1 MSNKSQW
8 IIKISVVVIMIAI
21 SILLLFIAQINHRE
35 LQSLKEQKKSIN
47 IPKKEKYHDS
57 LSSDEVKKYKSLV
70 EDKFQGYINYD
81 LPEGTMNTDNTGVQ
95 TIKSKVTP
103 NSGKI
108 FDENSS
114 KKEFVKYYSDVD
126 VKVKQISA
134 QNDGNGNVDVYA
146 LVDTKF
152 KGKPIATNYD
162 LISIKFDKD
171 NEMIGGHMYGKQ

>member
-8 IIKISVVVIMIAI
+8 IIKISIVVIMIAI

-57 LSSDEVKKYKSLV
+57 LSSDEVQKYKSLV

-81 LPEGTMNTDNTGVQ
+81 LPEGTMN
-95 TIKSKVTP
+95 KSKVTP

-162 LISIKFDKD
+162 LISIKFDED

>member
-1 MSNKSQW
+1 MSNKTQW
-8 IIKISVVVIMIAI
+8 IIKISIAAIMIII
-21 SILLLFIAQINHRE
+21 SILLLFIAQANHRE

-57 LSSDEVKKYKSLV
+57 LSADEVKKYKTLV

-95 TIKSKVTP
+95 TIKSKVSP

-108 FDENSS
+108 FDKKSS

-126 VKVKQISA
+126 VKIKQISA
-134 QNDGNGNVDVYA
+134 QNDGNGNVEVFA

-162 LISIKFDKD
+162 LISLKFDED
-171 NEMIGGHMYGKQ
+171 NKMIGGHMYGEQ

>member
-8 IIKISVVVIMIAI
+8 IIKISIVVIMIAI
-21 SILLLFIAQINHRE
+21 SILLLFIAQINQRE

-57 LSSDEVKKYKSLV
+57 LSSYEVKKYKSLV

-152 KGKPIATNYD
+152 KGKPIATNYE